1 MNSVSSLCSKRLKAI
16 NFGFIDWDNSC
27 QCFNA
32 AMLFFFSK
40 ASWVLERQ
48 HCWTTSSRT
57 LRFAVQDG
65 KPLKDVTARNKRR
78 RRSQL
83 LRTSLVR
90 LDVNS
95 FFPLGTTLGNKYSS
109 NQMYTVTYLVVR
121 FQLMMHC
128 WCKRN
133 WPWQRRQRLQ
143 SCDILNRIAFH
154 QIAEV
159 FDCQLCLFNS
169 CRLTLLECNRCR
181 SWWWTMA
188 ACAVPFGVTY
198 LVGAPIST
206 LLWTIHV
213 VCNADIITRPVLF
226 VFFVW
231 AS

>member
-1 MNSVSSLCSKRLKAI
+1 MLC
-16 NFGFIDWDNSC
+16 
-27 QCFNA
+27 
-32 AMLFFFSK
+32 FFSK

-48 HCWTTSSRT
+48 QCWTTSSRT
-57 LRFAVQDG
+57 LRFAVQDS

-95 FFPLGTTLGNKYSS
+95 FFPLGTTLGNKGSS

-143 SCDILNRIAFH
+143 SSLATSWIALPSTKL
-154 QIAEV
+154 QK
-159 FDCQLCLFNS
+159 CLMASFAS
-169 CRLTLLECNRCR
+169 STVVAWHCWSAIVADRGDGQWLHVLYHSGWPT
-181 SWWWTMA
+181 WWVRQSPH
-188 ACAVPFGVTY
+188 CCEP
-198 LVGAPIST
+198 ST
-206 LLWTIHV
+206 LCATLILSNGLFCLCSLCGLRSIDGSQKACKPTIS
-213 VCNADIITRPVLF
+213 A
-226 VFFVW
+226 
-231 AS
+231 ASILTYFSR